1 MSNRKSAQFKN
12 FFADKGFG
20 FLKGKKND
28 VFFHINDS
36 EGIDFETLN
45 TGDDIFYSE
54 FEDSRTGKIKAVK
67 LSQEQ

>member
-20 FLKGKKND
+20 FLKGKKHD

-36 EGIDFETLN
+36 EGIDFETLSEN
-45 TGDDIFYSE
+45 DNIFYSE

-67 LSQEQ
+67 LSQDQ